1 MLLESILEDL
11 CNKKEIEASG
21 KKKKV
26 VEKETGLPWWSSG

>member
-21 KKKKV
+21 KKKKKKV
-26 VEKETGLPWWSSG
+26 VEKETGLP